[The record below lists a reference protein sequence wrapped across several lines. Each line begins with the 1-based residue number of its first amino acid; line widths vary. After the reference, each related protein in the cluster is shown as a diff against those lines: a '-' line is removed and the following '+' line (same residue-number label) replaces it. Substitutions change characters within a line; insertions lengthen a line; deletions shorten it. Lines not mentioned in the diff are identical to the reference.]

1 MSKDM
6 KSDYEKALKL
16 YHKGELKKSL
26 ECCEQGISKNLKNNS
41 VLNLKGLILYLKGDL
56 EGAITVWK
64 INKDFNEDEMSK
76 TYIRDAENDSERQ
89 KEFEKARILIKDLHI
104 KEAIESLNICRE
116 SDFNSIQ
123 VNNAL
128 ALCEFKKGE
137 YDKSRGYINK
147 ALGINKGDINTLAI
161 KKQLDE
167 FTETKNVKKIVI
179 PILLICIIIFSV
191 IIMVNLKGKDDKIS
205 NSNNNII
212 NDKEVEQKAVDKV
225 EADISE
231 VQEKDESKATEE
243 NIEEV
248 KSFSSEEIEEY
259 YIRASTYFADG
270 NYAEARNNLDK
281 VIKQSVGNYLND
293 DILFLLA
300 STYEKLEDINN
311 SIKYFEE
318 YISLYEKGN
327 YIQEVYYK
335 LALQYKSINIEKSK
349 QYANK
354 LRDNY
359 PESIYNNNNIDSIL
373 VN

>member
-1 MSKDM
+1 M
-6 KSDYEKALKL
+6 
-16 YHKGELKKSL
+16 
-26 ECCEQGISKNLKNNS
+26 
-41 VLNLKGLILYLKGDL
+41 
-56 EGAITVWK
+56 
-64 INKDFNEDEMSK
+64 
-76 TYIRDAENDSERQ
+76 
-89 KEFEKARILIKDLHI
+89 
-104 KEAIESLNICRE
+104 
-116 SDFNSIQ
+116 
-123 VNNAL
+123 
-128 ALCEFKKGE
+128 
-137 YDKSRGYINK
+137 
-147 ALGINKGDINTLAI
+147 I
-161 KKQLDE
+161 KK
-167 FTETKNVKKIVI
+167 
-179 PILLICIIIFSV
+179 
-191 IIMVNLKGKDDKIS
+191 
-205 NSNNNII
+205 
-212 NDKEVEQKAVDKV
+212 VEQKAIDKV

-231 VQEKDESKATEE
+231 VEKKDESKATEE